1 MFKKK
6 TTEKA
11 YSGQEVVENIQKK
24 NEESSGLKV
33 LAREFAKDRGALGA
47 LILLIILFLGIF
59 IGALFLN
66 TDKVMTV
73 DIFKQYNHP
82 GADGMLLGGDEGGRD
97 VFKMLILGARNSL
110 LIGIAITVLIE
121 VIGTV
126 FGLVAGYYGGKVDN
140 IMMRFLDFMMVLPTL
155 MIIIVIVTIIPK
167 YTMWSFVLIMS
178 AFYWVGTARLI
189 RSKALSESKK
199 DYISASKTSGSSDLK
214 IILKELLPNLSS
226 IIIVDATLMLAGNI
240 GIEVSLTYL
249 GFGFPDS
256 VPSLGTLV
264 GYANDPSVLTLR
276 PWVWLPA
283 ALLILVICVGIS
295 YVGNVLRRAADAR
308 QRLG

>member
-11 YSGQEVVENIQKK
+11 YSGQEIVENIQKK
-24 NEESSGLKV
+24 NEEASGLKV

-214 IILKELLPNLSS
+214 VILKELLPNLSS

>member
-24 NEESSGLKV
+24 NEEASGLKV

-126 FGLVAGYYGGKVDN
+126 FGLVSGYYGGKVDN

>member
-24 NEESSGLKV
+24 NEEASGFKV

-82 GADGMLLGGDEGGRD
+82 GTDGMLLGGDEGGRD

-199 DYISASKTSGSSDLK
+199 DYI
-214 IILKELLPNLSS
+214 LS
-226 IIIVDATLMLAGNI
+226 
-240 GIEVSLTYL
+240 
-249 GFGFPDS
+249 
-256 VPSLGTLV
+256 
-264 GYANDPSVLTLR
+264 
-276 PWVWLPA
+276 
-283 ALLILVICVGIS
+283 LIHI
-295 YVGNVLRRAADAR
+295 
-308 QRLG
+308 

>member
-11 YSGQEVVENIQKK
+11 Y
-24 NEESSGLKV
+24 GLKV

>member
-24 NEESSGLKV
+24 NEEASGLKV
-33 LAREFAKDRGALGA
+33 LAREFAKDRGALSA

>member
-24 NEESSGLKV
+24 NEEASGLKV

-47 LILLIILFLGIF
+47 LILLIILFLVIF

-140 IMMRFLDFMMVLPTL
+140 VMMRFLDFMMVLPTL

>member
-24 NEESSGLKV
+24 NEEASGLKV

-226 IIIVDATLMLAGNI
+226 IIIVDATLMLTGNI

>member
-24 NEESSGLKV
+24 NEEASGLKV

-214 IILKELLPNLSS
+214 IILKELLPNLISF
-226 IIIVDATLMLAGNI
+226 IIVYATLMLAGNI
-240 GIEVSLTYL
+240 VIEVSLTYL

>member
-24 NEESSGLKV
+24 NEEASGLKV

-276 PWVWLPA
+276 PWVWIPA

>member
-24 NEESSGLKV
+24 NEEASGLKV

-59 IGALFLN
+59 IGALFHN

-126 FGLVAGYYGGKVDN
+126 FGLVAGYYGGKDDN

>member
-24 NEESSGLKV
+24 NEEASGLKV

-178 AFYWVGTARLI
+178 AFYWGGTARLI

>member
-24 NEESSGLKV
+24 NEEASGFKV
-33 LAREFAKDRGALGA
+33 LAREFAKDRSALGA

>member
-24 NEESSGLKV
+24 NEEASGLKV

-283 ALLILVICVGIS
+283 ALLILEICVGIS

>member
-24 NEESSGLKV
+24 NEEASGLKV

-155 MIIIVIVTIIPK
+155 MIIIVIVTIIQK

>member
-24 NEESSGLKV
+24 NEEASGLKV

-59 IGALFLN
+59 IGALFFN

>member
-24 NEESSGLKV
+24 NEEASGLKV
-33 LAREFAKDRGALGA
+33 LGREFAKDRGALGA

>member
-6 TTEKA
+6 TTEKE

-24 NEESSGLKV
+24 NEEASGLKV

>member
-24 NEESSGLKV
+24 NEEASGLKV

-110 LIGIAITVLIE
+110 LIGIAITVFIE

>member
-24 NEESSGLKV
+24 NEEASGLKV
-33 LAREFAKDRGALGA
+33 LAREFAKDRGA

-140 IMMRFLDFMMVLPTL
+140 VMMRFLDFMMVLPTL

>member
-24 NEESSGLKV
+24 NEEASGLKV

-226 IIIVDATLMLAGNI
+226 IIIVDSTLMLAGNI

>member
-24 NEESSGLKV
+24 NEEASGLKV

-276 PWVWLPA
+276 RWVWLPA

>member
-24 NEESSGLKV
+24 NEEASGLKV

-308 QRLG
+308 QHLG

>member
-24 NEESSGLKV
+24 NEEVSGLKV

>member
-24 NEESSGLKV
+24 NEEASGLKV

-189 RSKALSESKK
+189 RAKALSESKK

>member
-24 NEESSGLKV
+24 NEEASGLKV

-121 VIGTV
+121 VIGTA